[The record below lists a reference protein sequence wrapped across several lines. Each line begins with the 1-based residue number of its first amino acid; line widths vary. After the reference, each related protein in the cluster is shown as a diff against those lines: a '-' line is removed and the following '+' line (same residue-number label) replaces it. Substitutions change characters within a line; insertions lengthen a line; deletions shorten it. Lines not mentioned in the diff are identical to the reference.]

1 MLKIALT
8 GGIASGK
15 TTVSDMFAER
25 GVPII
30 DADLL
35 AREAVQK
42 GSAGLAQVVER
53 FGQQIT
59 DEQGNLDR
67 AALRAIVF
75 NDTSARQD
83 LEAIIH
89 PIVRSL
95 TQQRM
100 AEAQTEGA
108 IYCIT
113 VIPLLAESGRQSHY
127 DYVIVVDVDEQ
138 TQLQRLLDRDGNSEA
153 QSRRI
158 IASQASREERLE
170 IADYVI
176 ENHTNDTLEALQAQ
190 VDALHATITTLA
202 TSAG

>member
-1 MLKIALT
+1 LLKVALT

-15 TTVSDMFAER
+15 TTVSDMFAVH

-35 AREAVQK
+35 AREAVEK
-42 GSAGLAQVVER
+42 GSAGLARVIER
-53 FGQQIT
+53 FGEQIID
-59 DEQGNLDR
+59 DEGNLDR

-75 NDTSARQD
+75 KDDAARHD

-89 PIVRSL
+89 PIVRQL

-100 AEAQTEGA
+100 VTAEADGA
-108 IYCIT
+108 PYCIT
-113 VIPLLAESGRQSHY
+113 VIPLLAESGRQNQY
-127 DYVIVVDVDEQ
+127 DHVVVVDVDEE
-138 TQLQRLLDRDGNSEA
+138 TQLQRLLQRDGNSEA

-158 IASQASREERLE
+158 IASQASRDERLK

-176 ENHTNDTLEALQAQ
+176 ENHSSDTLDDLQARVEALHQ
-190 VDALHATITTLA
+190 TFCTLSNA
-202 TSAG
+202 